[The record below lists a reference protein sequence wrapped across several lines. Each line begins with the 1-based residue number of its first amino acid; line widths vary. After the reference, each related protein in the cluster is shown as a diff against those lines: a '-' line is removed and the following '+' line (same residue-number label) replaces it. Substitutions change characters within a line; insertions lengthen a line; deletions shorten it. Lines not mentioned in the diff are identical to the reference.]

1 MSIRDKILG
10 SKKNFTTV
18 NFDFEGSELLIR
30 EPSIFEVN
38 HANNLRFVDDEKGN
52 LKVKDN
58 AHLDITLFYLVN
70 LVTDKD
76 GKKIFEQ
83 TDKDTLLSYPAYSEI
98 ARLINEVWNVVRG
111 EYIKKKPLEQL
122 IEI

>member
-111 EYIKKKPLEQL
+111 EYIKKKPLEQP